1 MINAMEQVRR
11 PLDHERLLSPATL
24 DMARVFTPGRNDS
37 ASNGLASD
45 AGIPQAASM
54 ATTKNLANAWARL
67 SDSDLW
73 GLLGQEIDAHPEWS
87 DIQCREILQAWVRVR
102 SSSPWQAKLLKYW
115 QRWKQHHRELKKG
128 LAQAGQLTWVQKCRY
143 CELWSAN
150 RPIMSP
156 FCGVAEILLG
166 VSELEMK
173 APPMEPGA
181 GSQHPRNPRYFD
193 ERKDPQAEKKT
204 GKSEVIVV
212 SADSTLEKF
221 SEFGAS
227 RQLVW
232 ALENCGLSWSLRQ
245 PWDDTIKLDPHSVR
259 GVIFWSYRHRS
270 NDFIYHAM
278 AFEKACEARRIP
290 VINSVFSGW
299 DVRHSTILGNLRQA
313 GIRCPKFQKFASV
326 DDIELPYP
334 LILRVDGIHRGQQM
348 RLVHDVDEAR
358 ALVNSKRT
366 QFLASGG
373 AGALPPPNLAV
384 EFIDI
389 ADEQGRYHK
398 CRAYVVGNNVVLRH
412 RTVSTHWLV
421 NFASSESFEDSANA
435 NRDFIRGGESDLELL
450 ARAGRASGSDVTA
463 LDYSRTQNG
472 EYVFWEANRLFK
484 MNGDKGY
491 DLLEQTVESKVK
503 RRAAI
508 DRKLG
513 KSLLALLQERLSI
526 H

>member
-1 MINAMEQVRR
+1 MINAMEQARW
-11 PLDHERLLSPATL
+11 PLDYERLLPLATA
-24 DMARVFTPGRNDS
+24 DMARIFTLSR
-37 ASNGLASD
+37 NGLASD
-45 AGIPQAASM
+45 AGIPPEAGMAA
-54 ATTKNLANAWARL
+54 TKNVANAWALL

-73 GLLGQEIDAHPEWS
+73 GLLGHLIEAHPEWS
-87 DIQCREILQAWVRVR
+87 DIQCQEILQAWVEVR
-102 SSSPWQAKLLKYW
+102 SSSPWQAKLLKFW
-115 QRWKQHHRELKKG
+115 QRWKQHHQELKKG
-128 LAQAGQLTWVQKCRY
+128 LAHAGHLTWAQKCRY
-143 CELWSAN
+143 CEIWSAN

-181 GSQHPRNPRYFD
+181 GSRYRQNPEYFN
-193 ERKDPQAEKKT
+193 ERKGSQEGRKAQ
-204 GKSEVIVV
+204 KSEVIVV

-232 ALENCGLSWSLRQ
+232 ALENCGLSWSLHQ
-245 PWDDTIKLDPHSVR
+245 PWDDGIELDPHIVR

-270 NDFIYHAM
+270 HDFVYHAM
-278 AFEKACEARRIP
+278 AFEKACNARQIP
-290 VINSVFSGW
+290 VINSVQSGW
-299 DVRHSTILGNLRQA
+299 DVRHSTILSNLRQA
-313 GIRCPKFQKFASV
+313 SIRCPAFQKFASV

-348 RLVHDVDEAR
+348 QLVQDVNEAR
-358 ALVNSKRT
+358 ALVSSKRAE
-366 QFLASGG
+366 FLASGG
-373 AGALPPPNLAV
+373 AGVLPPPNLAI

-389 ADEQGRYHK
+389 ADEQGRFHK

-412 RTVSTHWLV
+412 KTISTNWLV

-435 NRDFIRGGESDLELL
+435 NRDFIRRGESDSELL
-450 ARAGRASGSDVTA
+450 ARAGQASGSDVTA
-463 LDYSRTQNG
+463 LDYSRTQSG

-484 MNGDKGY
+484 MNGDKDY
-491 DLLEQTVESKVK
+491 DLLESASESKVK

-513 KSLLALLQERLSI
+513 ESLLALLQERFVI

>member
-1 MINAMEQVRR
+1 MINAMESVRW
-11 PLDHERLLSPATL
+11 PLDHERILPLANL
-24 DMARVFTPGRNDS
+24 DMARVFTSGR
-37 ASNGLASD
+37 NGLAFDSGILQE
-45 AGIPQAASM
+45 AGIP
-54 ATTKNLANAWARL
+54 TTKNVADAWARL

-73 GLLGQEIDAHPEWS
+73 GLLGQEIEAHPEWS
-87 DIQCREILQAWVRVR
+87 DVQCREILQAWVELRR
-102 SSSPWQAKLLKYW
+102 SSPWQAELLKYW
-115 QRWKQHHRELKKG
+115 QRWKQHHLELKKG
-128 LAQAGQLTWVQKCRY
+128 LAQAGHLTWAQKCRY

-166 VSELEMK
+166 VSELEIK
-173 APPMEPGA
+173 APPMESGASSRYQQNPG
-181 GSQHPRNPRYFD
+181 YFG
-193 ERKDPQAEKKT
+193 ERKGSQAEKKAR
-204 GKSEVIVV
+204 KSEVIVV

-232 ALENCGLSWSLRQ
+232 ALENCGLSWSLCQ
-245 PWDDTIKLDPHSVR
+245 PWDDSIELDPHIVR
-259 GVIFWSYRHRS
+259 GVVFWSYRHRS
-270 NDFIYHAM
+270 HDFVYHAM
-278 AFEKACEARRIP
+278 AFEKACKARRIP

-348 RLVHDVDEAR
+348 QLVHGVDEAR

-373 AGALPPPNLAV
+373 AGVLPPPNLAI
-384 EFIDI
+384 EFVDI

-412 RTVSTHWLV
+412 KTVSTHWLV
-421 NFASSESFEDSANA
+421 NFASSESFGDSADA

-463 LDYSRTQNG
+463 LDYSRTQDG

-484 MNGDKGY
+484 MNGDKDY
-491 DLLEQTVESKVK
+491 DLLESTAESKVK

>member
-1 MINAMEQVRR
+1 MINAMEPVRW
-11 PLDHERLLSPATL
+11 PFDHERLLSPATL
-24 DMARVFTPGRNDS
+24 DMARVFTPGRN
-37 ASNGLASD
+37 GLD
-45 AGIPQAASM
+45 AGIPQEAGMPAA
-54 ATTKNLANAWARL
+54 KNVANAWARL

-73 GLLGQEIDAHPEWS
+73 GLLGQQIEAHPEWS
-87 DIQCREILQAWVRVR
+87 DIQCQEILQAWVEVR
-102 SSSPWQAKLLKYW
+102 RSSPWQSELLKYW
-115 QRWKQHHRELKKG
+115 QRWKQHHRELKNG
-128 LAQAGQLTWVQKCRY
+128 LVQAGHLTWAQKCRY

-166 VSELEMK
+166 VSELEMR
-173 APPMEPGA
+173 ALPMESGA
-181 GSQHPRNPRYFD
+181 GSLYPQNAGYFD
-193 ERKDPQAEKKT
+193 ERKGSQAGKKAR
-204 GKSEVIVV
+204 KSEVIVV
-212 SADSTLEKF
+212 SPDSTLEKF

-232 ALENCGLSWSLRQ
+232 ALENSGLSWSLCQ
-245 PWDDTIKLDPHSVR
+245 PWDDSIELDPHSVR

-270 NDFIYHAM
+270 NDFVYHAM

-290 VINSVFSGW
+290 VINSVLSGW

-348 RLVHDVDEAR
+348 QLVHDADEAR
-358 ALVNSKRT
+358 ALVNSKRAH
-366 QFLASGG
+366 FLASGG
-373 AGALPPPNLAV
+373 AGVLPPPNLAI
-384 EFIDI
+384 EFVDI
-389 ADEQGRYHK
+389 ADGQGRYHK
-398 CRAYVVGNNVVLRH
+398 CRAYVVGSNVVLRH
-412 RTVSTHWLV
+412 KTVSTHWLV
-421 NFASSESFEDSANA
+421 NFASSEFFEDSADA

-450 ARAGRASGSDVTA
+450 ALAGRASGSDVTA
-463 LDYSRTQNG
+463 LDYSRTQDG

-491 DLLEQTVESKVK
+491 DLLESTAESKVK

-508 DRKLG
+508 DRKVG

>member
-1 MINAMEQVRR
+1 MINAMEQAHW
-11 PLDHERLLSPATL
+11 PLDYEIPLPVAAA
-24 DMARVFTPGRNDS
+24 DMARIFILNRS
-37 ASNGLASD
+37 GLASD
-45 AGIPQAASM
+45 ANIPPEAGM
-54 ATTKNLANAWARL
+54 ATTKNVANAWVGL

-73 GLLGQEIDAHPEWS
+73 GLLGHLIEAHPEWS
-87 DIQCREILQAWVRVR
+87 DMQCQEILQAWVEVR
-102 SSSPWQAKLLKYW
+102 SSSPWQAKLLKFW

-128 LAQAGQLTWVQKCRY
+128 LAQAGYLTWAQKCRY
-143 CELWSAN
+143 CEIWSAN

-156 FCGVAEILLG
+156 FCGVAGILLG

-181 GSQHPRNPRYFD
+181 GLRRQQNLEYFV
-193 ERKDPQAEKKT
+193 EIKDPQAGKKAQ
-204 GKSEVIVV
+204 KSEVIVV
-212 SADSTLEKF
+212 SADSTVEKF

-232 ALENCGLSWSLRQ
+232 ALENCGLSWSLCQ
-245 PWDDTIKLDPHSVR
+245 PWDDSIELDPHIVR

-270 NDFIYHAM
+270 NDFVYHAM
-278 AFEKACEARRIP
+278 AFEKACNARQIP

-299 DVRHSTILGNLRQA
+299 DVRHSTILSNFRQA

-348 RLVHDVDEAR
+348 QLVHDVDEAR
-358 ALVNSKRT
+358 ALVSSKRT
-366 QFLASGG
+366 KFLTSGG
-373 AGALPPPNLAV
+373 ASALPPPNLAI

-389 ADEQGRYHK
+389 ADELGRFHK
-398 CRAYVVGNNVVLRH
+398 YRAYVVGNNVVLRH
-412 RTVSTHWLV
+412 KTISTNWLV
-421 NFASSESFEDSANA
+421 NFASSESLSLGDSDDA
-435 NRDFIRGGESDLELL
+435 NRDFIRGGESDLELI
-450 ARAGRASGSDVTA
+450 AHAGRASGSEVTA

-484 MNGDKGY
+484 MNGDKDY
-491 DLLEQTVESKVK
+491 DLLESTSESKVK
-503 RRAAI
+503 KRAAK

-513 KSLLALLQERLSI
+513 ESLLALLQERFVHSLN
-526 H
+526 